1 MPDENFHCRHRT
13 SITMKTIRRGK
24 RRRITGK
31 TLRHTFEQTI
41 KFSEVDSMA
50 VVWHGHYVRF
60 FEDGREA
67 WGEKYGISY
76 LEVKNNNF
84 MIPIV
89 SIHCEHMNP
98 LEYGDTAII
107 ETTFID
113 TPAAKL
119 FFDYKIYRK
128 RDGALA
134 ASGESTQ
141 VFLDENR
148 ELFLAAPAFYE
159 AWKKKWGLL

>member
-13 SITMKTIRRGK
+13 SIIMKTIRRGK

-31 TLRHTFEQTI
+31 TLQHTFEQTI

-50 VVWHGHYVRF
+50 T
-60 FEDGREA
+60 
-67 WGEKYGISY
+67 Y
-76 LEVKNNNF
+76 LDVKNNNF

-89 SIHCEHMNP
+89 SMHCEHMNP

-148 ELFLAAPAFYE
+148 ELFLAVPLFYE
-159 AWKKKWGLL
+159 EWKKKWGLL

>member
-1 MPDENFHCRHRT
+1 MRNYV
-13 SITMKTIRRGK
+13 RRGK
-24 RRRITGK
+24 RRGMTGK
-31 TLRHTFEQTI
+31 TLQHTFEQAV
-41 KFSEVDSMA
+41 KFSDVDSMA

-67 WGEKYGISY
+67 WGKEYGLTY
-76 LEVKNNNF
+76 LDVYAHNF
-84 MIPIV
+84 FTPIV
-89 SIHCEHMNP
+89 SMHCEHVNS

-107 ETTFID
+107 ESTYVD

-134 ASGESTQ
+134 ALGETTQ
-141 VFLDENR
+141 VFLDSNR
-148 ELFLAAPAFYE
+148 ALYLGMPAFYE
-159 AWKKKWGLL
+159 VWKRKQNLL

>member
-1 MPDENFHCRHRT
+1 
-13 SITMKTIRRGK
+13 MKTMRRAK
-24 RRRITGK
+24 RKIVTGK
-31 TLRHTFEQTI
+31 ILKHVFEQDI
-41 KFSEVDSMA
+41 KFSDVDSMA

-67 WGEKYGISY
+67 WGKKYGLTY
-76 LEVKNNNF
+76 LDVYNHNF
-84 MIPIV
+84 FTPIV
-89 SIHCEHMNP
+89 SMHCEHLNP

-128 RDGALA
+128 RDGVLS
-134 ASGESTQ
+134 ASGETTQ
-141 VFLDENR
+141 VFLDQNR
-148 ELFLAAPAFYE
+148 ELFIATPSFYE
-159 AWKKKWGLL
+159 DWKKKWNLL

>member
-1 MPDENFHCRHRT
+1 
-13 SITMKTIRRGK
+13 MKTSRRGK

-31 TLRHTFEQTI
+31 TLQHTFEQDV
-41 KFSEVDSMA
+41 KFSDVDSMA
-50 VVWHGHYVRF
+50 VVWHGHYIRF

-67 WGEKYGISY
+67 WGKKHELTY
-76 LEVKNNNF
+76 LDVYDNGF
-84 MIPIV
+84 FIPIV
-89 SIHCEHMNP
+89 SCHCEYMTP

-128 RDGALA
+128 RDGALSA
-134 ASGESTQ
+134 VGETTQ
-141 VFLDENR
+141 VFLDTNK
-148 ELFLAAPAFYE
+148 ELYIAHPQFFE
-159 AWKKKWGLL
+159 DWKKKWNLI

>member
-1 MPDENFHCRHRT
+1 
-13 SITMKTIRRGK
+13 MKTIRRGK

-31 TLRHTFEQTI
+31 TLQHTFEHEI

-50 VVWHGHYVRF
+50 VVWHGNYVRF

-67 WGEKYGISY
+67 WGKKYGITY
-76 LEVKNNNF
+76 LDVYNNNF
-84 MIPIV
+84 FIPIV
-89 SIHCEHMNP
+89 SLRCEHMNP

-128 RDGALA
+128 RDGALSA
-134 ASGESTQ
+134 TGETTQ
-141 VFLDENR
+141 VFLDTNKD
-148 ELFLAAPAFYE
+148 LYLAMPEFYE
-159 AWKKKWGLL
+159 EWKKKWNLL

>member
-1 MPDENFHCRHRT
+1 
-13 SITMKTIRRGK
+13 MKTIRRGK

-31 TLRHTFEQTI
+31 TLQHTFEQTV

-67 WGEKYGISY
+67 WGKKYGITY
-76 LEVKNNNF
+76 LDVKNNNF

-89 SIHCEHMNP
+89 SMHCEHMNS

-134 ASGESTQ
+134 ATGETTQ
-141 VFLDENR
+141 VFLDEHR
-148 ELFLAAPAFYE
+148 ELYLAVPLFYE
-159 AWKKKWGLL
+159 AWKKKWDLL